1 MVSPSLQGED
11 TSVVV
16 VNVMDVVDDI
26 VAVAV
31 ELWNLREQYVY
42 GYFLKWLL

>member
-26 VAVAV
+26 VAIAV
-31 ELWNLREQYVY
+31 ELWNLRE
-42 GYFLKWLL
+42 